1 MNAINLDSSNKLI
14 VKGPQVASGSIKISG
29 SKNAVLPI
37 MAATLL
43 TKDRVVLNNVPDLA
57 DVQTMLEILEYSGKS
72 IKKYDDQLIIEE
84 FQELKGEIPY
94 EPVRKMRASFNV
106 YGPLTLRT
114 RKTKVALPGGCSLGV
129 RPVNYHLEGLK
140 KMGIESTTE
149 HGYVIGKITDS
160 KDKINI
166 SLPFPSVGATEHL
179 ITSAVLLEGK
189 TIKISNCA
197 MEPEITD
204 LIDFLSKMGANIEGK
219 NTSIIT
225 IKGVKE
231 LKGIEYSVS
240 PDRIEAGTY
249 IIMGAILGDN
259 LKIEKVCIDDLRI
272 LLNILE
278 EIGIIFELSEEE
290 NFVKISKTD
299 FDKVRNLNIDTA
311 PYPGFPTDLQPQI
324 SVLASLIPGKS
335 TISENIFSSRFNHI
349 DELNRM
355 GANIRLEDNTAI
367 IDGVDY
373 LSGAP
378 IQATDLRAAAALLI
392 AALSAEGESIIS
404 NIDHIFRGYEK
415 LKEKLENVGIK
426 IEFSKY

>member
-72 IKKYDDQLIIEE
+72 IKKSDDQLIIEE

-114 RKTKVALPGGCSLGV
+114 RETKVALPGGCSLGV

-149 HGYVIGKITDS
+149 HGYVIGKITNS

-179 ITSAVLLEGK
+179 ITSAVLLKGK

-225 IKGVKE
+225 IKGVEE

-278 EIGIIFELSEEE
+278 EIGITFDHSEEE
-290 NFVKISKTD
+290 KYVKISKTD

-311 PYPGFPTDLQPQI
+311 PYPG
-324 SVLASLIPGKS
+324 
-335 TISENIFSSRFNHI
+335 
-349 DELNRM
+349 
-355 GANIRLEDNTAI
+355 
-367 IDGVDY
+367 
-373 LSGAP
+373 
-378 IQATDLRAAAALLI
+378 
-392 AALSAEGESIIS
+392 
-404 NIDHIFRGYEK
+404 
-415 LKEKLENVGIK
+415 
-426 IEFSKY
+426 

>member
-1 MNAINLDSSNKLI
+1 MNALNLESSGKLRI
-14 VKGPQVASGSIKISG
+14 KGPQTASGSIKVSG

-43 TKDRVVLNNVPDLA
+43 TKEKVILNNVPDLA
-57 DVQTMLEILEYSGKS
+57 DVQTMQEILEHSGKS
-72 IKKYDDQLIIEE
+72 ITKDNDTLIIEE
-84 FQELKGEIPY
+84 FEDIKGEIPY

-106 YGPLTLRT
+106 YGPLTLRA
-114 RKTKVALPGGCSLGV
+114 KETKVALPGGCSLGV

-140 KMGIESTTE
+140 KLGIESTTE
-149 HGYVIGKITDS
+149 HGYVMGKITES
-160 KDKINI
+160 KEKINI

-189 TIKISNCA
+189 KIKISNCA

-204 LIDFLSKMGANIEGK
+204 LIDFLTQMGANIEGK

-225 IKGVKE
+225 INGVKE

-249 IIMGAILGDN
+249 IIMGAIIGEN
-259 LKIEKVCIDDLRI
+259 LKIEKLCIDDLRI

-278 EIGIIFELSEEE
+278 EIGVDF
-290 NFVKISKTD
+290 KILEKEHAVMINKADLKSLG
-299 FDKVRNLNIDTA
+299 NLNIDTA

-355 GANIRLEDNTAI
+355 GAKIRLEDNTAI

-392 AALSAEGESIIS
+392 AALSAEGESVIS
-404 NIDHIFRGYEK
+404 NVDHIFRGYEK
-415 LKEKLENVGIK
+415 IKEKLEKIGIK
-426 IEFSKY
+426 IEYN

>member
-1 MNAINLDSSNKLI
+1 MNALNLESSGKLRI
-14 VKGPQVASGSIKISG
+14 KGPQVASGSIKISG

-43 TKDRVVLNNVPDLA
+43 TKEKVILKNVPDLA
-57 DVQTMLEILEYSGKS
+57 DVQTMLEILEHSGKS
-72 IKKYDDQLIIEE
+72 IRKIDNQLIIEE
-84 FQELKGEIPY
+84 FQDLNGEIPY

-106 YGPLTLRT
+106 YGPLTLRA
-114 RKTKVALPGGCSLGV
+114 KETKVALPGGCSLGV

-140 KMGIESTTE
+140 KLGIESTTE
-149 HGYVIGKITDS
+149 HGYVMGKIIAT
-160 KDKINI
+160 KEKINI

-189 TIKISNCA
+189 SIKISNCA

-204 LIDFLSKMGANIEGK
+204 LIDFLIKMGAKIEGK

-231 LKGIEYSVS
+231 LKGTEYSVS

-259 LKIEKVCIDDLRI
+259 LKIEEVCIDDLRI

-278 EIGIIFELSEEE
+278 EIGINFEISEKE
-290 NFVKISKTD
+290 NYVKISKANFKNISTM
-299 FDKVRNLNIDTA
+299 NIDTA

-426 IEFSKY
+426 IEYN

>member
-1 MNAINLDSSNKLI
+1 MNAVNLESSGKLI
-14 VKGPQVASGSIKISG
+14 VKGPQTAKGSVKISG

-43 TKDRVVLNNVPDLA
+43 TKEKVILKNVPDLA
-57 DVQTMLEILEYSGKS
+57 DVQTMIEILEHSGKT
-72 IKKYDDQLIIEE
+72 INRNDEVLIIEE
-84 FQELKGEIPY
+84 KNELIGEIPY

-114 RKTKVALPGGCSLGV
+114 RETKVALPGGCSLGV

-149 HGYVIGKITDS
+149 HGYVMGKIIDS
-160 KDKINI
+160 KNKINI

-179 ITSAVLLEGK
+179 ISSAVLLEGK

-231 LKGIEYSVS
+231 LHGLEYSVS

-249 IIMGAILGDN
+249 IIMGAIIGEK
-259 LKIEKVCIDDLRI
+259 LKIERVCIDDLRI
-272 LLNILE
+272 LLNMLE
-278 EIGIIFELSEEE
+278 EIGIEFEISEKE
-290 NFVKISKTD
+290 NYVEISKVD
-299 FDKVRNLNIDTA
+299 FKKLKNLNIDTA

-355 GANIRLEDNTAI
+355 GAKIRLEDNTAI

-378 IQATDLRAAAALLI
+378 IQASDLRAAAALLI

-415 LKEKLENVGIK
+415 LKEKLDKIGIQ
-426 IEFSKY
+426 IEYN